1 MSLEC
6 ELTCPRCDGTTF
18 YRAASTEINL
28 GEKVKWRCGAEDC
41 EYTLVT
47 IGEDVDTTSV
57 WAGQTSCSTV
67 ASTSPR
73 TTSTGREA
81 SIRTKRSGAAATNCS

>member
-18 YRAASTEINL
+18 YRVASTEIHL
-28 GEKVKWRCGAEDC
+28 GEKVKWRCGAEGC
-41 EYTLVT
+41 KYTLVT

-57 WAGQTSCSTV
+57 
-67 ASTSPR
+67 
-73 TTSTGREA
+73 
-81 SIRTKRSGAAATNCS
+81 